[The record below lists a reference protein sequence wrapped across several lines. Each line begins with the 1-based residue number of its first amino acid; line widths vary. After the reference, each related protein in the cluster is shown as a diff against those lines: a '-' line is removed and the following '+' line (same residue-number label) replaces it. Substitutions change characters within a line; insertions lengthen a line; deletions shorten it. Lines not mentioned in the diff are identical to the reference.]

1 MALIVPRGRILVLGD
16 EMGAGANAVVEG
28 KGFSI
33 LELAV
38 SPDAEDLSD
47 AAAAILST
55 LRVPTF

>member
-1 MALIVPRGRILVLGD
+1 MGLYGLDAVTILFPGD
-16 EMGAGANAVVEG
+16 AGANAVVEG